1 MNFVSKDFFEIHL
14 IAEIQAKNIGKKF
27 LEYHF
32 RDKNNM
38 VHFSSNFAQ
47 KYWPLYIYK
56 SKF

>member
-32 RDKNNM
+32 RGNVLK
-38 VHFSSNFAQ
+38 FSKKGEYLSLEFVLWPCFA
-47 KYWPLYIYK
+47 
-56 SKF
+56 S